1 MTITSLNVF
10 SKDLN
15 LEEALK
21 IAENENPEIRRE
33 RITLDIKKL
42 EEKKKMKAFLPK
54 VSLSMDEGDTP
65 YDDNLNPFDKSVG
78 VRKHL

>member
-1 MTITSLNVF
+1 MAIASLNVF

-21 IAENENPEIRRE
+21 IAENENPEIRRG

-42 EEKKKMKAFLPK
+42 EEKRLF
-54 VSLSMDEGDTP
+54 V
-65 YDDNLNPFDKSVG
+65 NCV
-78 VRKHL
+78 